1 MILLRMKHEEDKDR
15 LEKRLQADMEA
26 QKVQMMNM
34 MKANIK
40 EARKE
45 KETAVDQNKALKN
58 SIAEMQRSL
67 NELNRQIECLKK
79 RIWSISF
86 IRPIEPAANLQ
97 LIFLKLSPKYK
108 MDNDLLK

>member
-79 RIWSISF
+79 RI
-86 IRPIEPAANLQ
+86 
-97 LIFLKLSPKYK
+97 
-108 MDNDLLK
+108 